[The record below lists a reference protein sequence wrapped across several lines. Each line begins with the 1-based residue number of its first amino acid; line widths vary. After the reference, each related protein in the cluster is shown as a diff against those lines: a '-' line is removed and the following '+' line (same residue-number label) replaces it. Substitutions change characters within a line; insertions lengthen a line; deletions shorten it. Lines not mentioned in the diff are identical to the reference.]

1 MRLIAGSAYGTTAP
15 TAVFSP
21 LFYLAAD
28 CEAGATVGMPDE
40 HRERAVYVVEGE
52 VEAGGES
59 FGVGHMIV
67 FEPGAPVSLRAVAPA
82 RLMLLGGAPLDG
94 PRHVWWNF
102 VSSSE
107 QRIERA
113 KVDWRE
119 ERFAAVPGDDERIP
133 LPER

>member
-1 MRLIAGSAYGTTAP
+1 
-15 TAVFSP
+15 VFSP
-21 LFYLAAD
+21 MFYLAAD
-28 CEAGATVGMPDE
+28 CEAGAIVDMPDE
-40 HRERAVYVVEGE
+40 HVERAVYVVEGE
-52 VEAGGES
+52 VEVDGVPH
-59 FGVGHMIV
+59 GVGHMLV
-67 FEPGAPVSLRAVAPA
+67 FEPGTRVSLRAALSA

-107 QRIERA
+107 ERIERA
-113 KVDWRE
+113 RVDWYE